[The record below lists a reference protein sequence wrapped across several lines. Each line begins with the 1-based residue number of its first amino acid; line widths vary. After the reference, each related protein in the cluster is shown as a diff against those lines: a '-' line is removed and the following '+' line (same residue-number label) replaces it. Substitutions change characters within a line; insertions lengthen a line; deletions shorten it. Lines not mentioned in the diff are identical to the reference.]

1 MKQLPLY
8 EILKI
13 ERAAMPEV
21 WILAEQYPY
30 LVIRGHPSA
39 RPEVDVEL
47 LRLRYDDSGE
57 VQAPLRAIGKQRGIT
72 AERVRWRLNRIVAWL
87 SNAMVAYM

>member
-30 LVIRGHPSA
+30 LVIRGHPNA

-57 VQAPLRAIGKQRGIT
+57 VRASLRAISKQQGVT
-72 AERVRWRLNRIVAWL
+72 AERVHRRLSRISAWL
-87 SNAMVAYM
+87 SKYMEMER